1 MRYDLV
7 DLRLFLHIAET
18 GSITSAAALSGLALA
33 SASARIK
40 GMEETLG
47 TRLLERQRRGVKL
60 TAAGDTLVHHART
73 IQNQIAIMAGDLGA
87 HAAGL
92 RARVKLV
99 ANTGA
104 ATGPLQ
110 ELLSS
115 FLAHHHVIDV
125 ELEERASHTVVE
137 MVASG
142 AADLG
147 IAASWAGFSNLNQ
160 RAFCTDQ
167 LTVITARNAERF
179 AGLRSLRL
187 DKVIDEPFVGL
198 SVGNALQE
206 HLIRQAARLGRHL
219 KFRIRVATPEVV
231 CRFVA
236 DGIGVAIIPE
246 AVVRTVS
253 FRNRLRSIP
262 LADDWALRNLHLCA
276 RDFANLSPQASLLSK
291 WLSSNDEHSSGDSQ
305 RRSGMYTD

>member
-7 DLRLFLHIAET
+7 DLKLFLHIAET

-40 GMEETLG
+40 GMEETMG

-60 TAAGDTLVHHART
+60 TAAGETLLHHART

-104 ATGPLQ
+104 ATG
-110 ELLSS
+110 LLPEVLSG
-115 FLAHHHVIDV
+115 FLAHHNVIDV
-125 ELEERASHTVVE
+125 ELEERASHMVVE

-147 IAASWAGFSNLNQ
+147 IAASWAGFSNLEH
-160 RAFCTDQ
+160 RMFGVDQ
-167 LTVITARNAERF
+167 LTLITARSPERF
-179 AGLRSLRL
+179 SGVRSLRL
-187 DKVIDEPFVGL
+187 DQVLDEPFVGL
-198 SVGNALQE
+198 SPGNALQE

-219 KFRIRVATPEVV
+219 TFRIRVATPEAV

-236 DGIGVAIIPE
+236 HGIGVAIIPE
-246 AVVRTVS
+246 AFVRTVS
-253 FRNRLRSIP
+253 VRNKLRSIP
-262 LADDWALRNLHLCA
+262 LSDDWARRNLHLCA
-276 RDFANLSPQASLLSK
+276 RDFSNLSPQASLLSK
-291 WLSSNDEHSSGDSQ
+291 WLSSNQE
-305 RRSGMYTD
+305 RPPE